1 MERLQ
6 GRCYMQKR
14 VIIVGSGPAGYTA
27 AIYLARA
34 GLSPCLITGTEVGG
48 QLIQTSS
55 IENWPGAFNYPSG
68 FELMDSLEKHV
79 RQLDVEIINDTVQR
93 TDFSTSP
100 YLLIGESDSYT
111 ADAVIIATGSSAKY
125 LGLESENRF
134 IGSGIS
140 ACATCDGFFYR
151 NKEVAVIGGGNTAI
165 TDAIY
170 LAGICKKVNLIHR
183 RDTFRAEKVLT
194 DKIMALAE
202 EGKIVLHLDSVPV
215 EFMGED
221 HLEGLTV
228 KNTKT
233 EGMKYIA
240 VDGVFVAIG
249 HKPNTDFID
258 PVIDMHNGYIITNRK
273 PYSRTSTN
281 VPGIFAAGDVADEIY
296 QQAITSAATG
306 CMAAIDAEKYL
317 NSLSAD

>member
-1 MERLQ
+1 
-6 GRCYMQKR
+6 MQKR

-79 RQLDVEIINDTVQR
+79 RQLD
-93 TDFSTSP
+93 
-100 YLLIGESDSYT
+100 DSYT

>member
-1 MERLQ
+1 M
-6 GRCYMQKR
+6 
-14 VIIVGSGPAGYTA
+14 
-27 AIYLARA
+27 
-34 GLSPCLITGTEVGG
+34 
-48 QLIQTSS
+48 
-55 IENWPGAFNYPSG
+55 
-68 FELMDSLEKHV
+68 
-79 RQLDVEIINDTVQR
+79 
-93 TDFSTSP
+93 
-100 YLLIGESDSYT
+100 
-111 ADAVIIATGSSAKY
+111 
-125 LGLESENRF
+125 
-134 IGSGIS
+134 
-140 ACATCDGFFYR
+140 
-151 NKEVAVIGGGNTAI
+151 AVIGGGNTAI

-281 VPGIFAAGDVADEIY
+281 VPGIFAAGDVADKIY